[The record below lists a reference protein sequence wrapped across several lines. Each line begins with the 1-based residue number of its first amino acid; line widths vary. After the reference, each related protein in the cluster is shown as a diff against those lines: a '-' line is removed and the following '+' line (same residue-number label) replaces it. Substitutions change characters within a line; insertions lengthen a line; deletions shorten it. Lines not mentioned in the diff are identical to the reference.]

1 MSSVILSLFGIC
13 LLAGV
18 CEILLPSEANAAR
31 RALRTLTALIV
42 LLLILTPF
50 VHFLQNSEGLSF
62 EDLSK
67 EEGVQEDFDEVFK
80 QTLAAQ
86 CEQDLEAG
94 VVQLLQAEFGIAP
107 TDCSVD
113 AHLNAEGDI
122 AYIRIRLTGKA
133 LLLDPTLIQSALAA
147 RLDTLVEVR

>member
-1 MSSVILSLFGIC
+1 MSSVILSLFGTC

-18 CEILLPSEANAAR
+18 CEILIPPESNAAR
-31 RALRTLTALIV
+31 RALRTLTALVV

-50 VHFLQNSEGLSF
+50 VHFLRNNEGIAF

-67 EEGVQEDFDEVFK
+67 EEDAQEDFDEIFK
-80 QTLAAQ
+80 QSLAAQ
-86 CEQDLEAG
+86 CEQDLESG
-94 VVQLLQAEFGIAP
+94 VLQLLEAEFGIAP
-107 TDCSVD
+107 TDCTVD
-113 AHLNAEGDI
+113 AHLNAEGNI
-122 AYIRIRLTGKA
+122 AYIRIRLEGKA